1 MTEVNSPIIKVEH
14 LYKFY
19 KTSDFKGD
27 KKDALKMLN
36 EGGTNEDVLAKTGIA
51 TAAIDINF
59 QVGRSEIFV
68 LIGLSGSGKST
79 IIRCLNMLH
88 PPTFGNVFIGDTEVT
103 KCNENELQELRRTKI
118 AMVFQNFGLMSHRNV
133 LANVCYGLEIRGI
146 DKKKREEKGMEM
158 LSMVGLEGWEGEK
171 ITSLSG
177 GMKQRVGIARALAN
191 DPDILLMDE
200 AFSALDPLVKNEL
213 QFELMRIQN
222 KMHKT
227 IVFITHDINEAF
239 KIGTH
244 VGILRSGRMV
254 QVATPEEMLSNPAD
268 EYVEKFINNV
278 DSTKVFSVRSVIS
291 TPTSMIKMG
300 DGVNM
305 ALTSMRINGV
315 SSAYVVGDHLDFIG
329 LITLDE
335 ALQVRAG
342 KKSFDEA
349 IIKDLPTISD
359 LDSPVSDIVQIA
371 AEAKFP
377 LVVIDENDN
386 FRGIVT
392 KASVLSSIR
401 Q

>member
-1 MTEVNSPIIKVEH
+1 MENPMIKVEN

-19 KTSDFKGD
+19 RTIDFKGD
-27 KKDALKMLN
+27 KKEALSMLN
-36 EGGTNEDVLAKTGIA
+36 KGASNEEILEKTGIA
-51 TAAIDINF
+51 TAAIDVSF
-59 QVGRSEIFV
+59 EVCRSELFV

-88 PPTFGNVFIGDTEVT
+88 TPTFGKVFIEGEDVT
-103 KCNENELQELRRTKI
+103 GYSEQQLQELRRTKI

-133 LANVCYGLEIRGI
+133 LDNVCYGLEIRGI

-239 KIGTH
+239 KIGTR
-244 VGILRSGRMV
+244 VGILNGGRMV
-254 QVATPEEMLSNPAD
+254 QIATPEEMLSNPAD

-278 DSTKVFSVRSVIS
+278 DSTKVFSVRNLIS
-291 TPTSMIKMG
+291 TPTCIIKMG

-305 ALTSMRINGV
+305 ALKSMRNNGL
-315 SSAYVVGDHLDFIG
+315 SSAYVIGNHLDLIG

-335 ALQVRAG
+335 ALKVRAG
-342 KKSFDEA
+342 TKSFEEA
-349 IIKDLPTISD
+349 IFRDLPIIRE
-359 LDSPVSDIVQIA
+359 LDSPIADIVPLA
-371 AEAKFP
+371 AEAKYP
-377 LVVIDENDN
+377 LVVLDEYNN
-386 FRGIVT
+386 FRGIIT
-392 KASVLSSIR
+392 KASVLSSIK

>member
-1 MTEVNSPIIKVEH
+1 MTDPIIKVEH

-19 KTSDFKGD
+19 RTSDFTGSKD
-27 KKDALKMLN
+27 DALKMLDEGASN
-36 EGGTNEDVLAKTGIA
+36 EAVLEKTGVA
-51 TAAIDINF
+51 TAAIDVSF
-59 QVGRSEIFV
+59 EVGRSELFV

-88 PPTFGNVFIGDTEVT
+88 APTFGKVFIEDQDVT
-103 KCNENELQELRRTKI
+103 TYNEEQLQELRRTKI

-133 LANVCYGLEIRGI
+133 LSNVCYGLEIRGI

-222 KMHKT
+222 KMNKT

-239 KIGTH
+239 KIGTR
-244 VGILRSGRMV
+244 VGILRSGRMI
-254 QVATPEEMLSNPAD
+254 QIATPEEMLSNPAD
-268 EYVEKFINNV
+268 EYVERFINNV
-278 DSTKVFSVRSVIS
+278 DSTKVFSVRSLVS
-291 TPTSMIKMG
+291 TPTSMIKVG

-305 ALTSMRINGV
+305 ALASMRINGV
-315 SSAYVVGDHLDFIG
+315 SSAYVVGDHLELIG
-329 LITLDE
+329 IITLDE
-335 ALQVRAG
+335 ALKVRAG
-342 KKSFDEA
+342 TKTFTEA
-349 IIKDLPTISD
+349 IIKDLPVIRD
-359 LDSPVSDIVQIA
+359 IDSPVADIVPIA

-377 LVVIDENDN
+377 LVVLDEHNN
-386 FRGIVT
+386 FRGIIT
-392 KASVLSSIR
+392 KASVLSSIK